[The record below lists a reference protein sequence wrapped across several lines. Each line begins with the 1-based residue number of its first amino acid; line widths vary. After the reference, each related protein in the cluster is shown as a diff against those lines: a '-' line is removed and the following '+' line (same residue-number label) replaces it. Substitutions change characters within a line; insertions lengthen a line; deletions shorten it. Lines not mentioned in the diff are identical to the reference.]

1 MNNTEHKVQNRA
13 SAKGQ
18 PQKENWRHTVERN
31 HTVC

>member
-1 MNNTEHKVQNRA
+1 MKYTEHKVQNSA

-18 PQKENWRHTVERN
+18 SQKENWQHTVERN